1 MLLELSPEIIDS
13 LLFLFPLVFLS
24 VPGVGNI
31 NPFKAERARPDVVES
46 PEQRAFAESLAS
58 ILQPELGAEGLFG
71 QAFAPGARAN
81 IFKSVGADVRA
92 GFQRER
98 KGIKKRFAGEEERG
112 LRLFEE
118 ELLPA
123 IRERAGAAGR
133 GKSTGTA
140 IGGIRAGES
149 LLEQL
154 AIGRQSALTE
164 SQTRQTDFFQ
174 SLDLLGA
181 SSEVGL
187 LETILGIGTGIGKP
201 AGIGQSTLGE
211 TGLGKVGG
219 FISDIKPNAPCWVA
233 IALWGE
239 DAIKTIILRFWVMY
253 YAPKWL
259 LHLYQRFGP
268 RLAKSRLALFF
279 LRPIFEGLHLIA
291 RERLAWPMT

>member
-1 MLLELSPEIIDS
+1 MLIEYSSEIIDLVTS
-13 LLFLFPLVFLS
+13 LFFLLLLGGGLDFSKSSSGIKQSEQQKLFQ
-24 VPGVGNI
+24 
-31 NPFKAERARPDVVES
+31 ES
-46 PEQRAFAESLAS
+46 IANLLLTEDQTGAGTQGIFAE
-58 ILQPELGAEGLFG
+58 
-71 QAFAPGARAN
+71 AFKPGARAN
-81 IFKSVGADVRA
+81 IFKSVGADVRT

-98 KGIKKRFAGEEERG
+98 KGIKKRFAQEEERG

-187 LETILGIGTGIGKP
+187 LETILGIGTGLGRPQGVGTSSIG
-201 AGIGQSTLGE
+201 
-211 TGLGKVGG
+211 GG
-219 FISDIKPNAPCWVA
+219 FTLPKP
-233 IALWGE
+233 
-239 DAIKTIILRFWVMY
+239 
-253 YAPKWL
+253 
-259 LHLYQRFGP
+259 
-268 RLAKSRLALFF
+268 
-279 LRPIFEGLHLIA
+279 
-291 RERLAWPMT
+291 